1 MYGEY
6 EKALAGLKYGLESDI
21 VTAAAKAIIQFGEP
35 VLRAVGDD
43 LGGYALD
50 KITLTFSADFVAS
63 NVIAGSIL
71 GSAVSVTFA
80 TSHAAT
86 FAALVAALD
95 AVTDVTIVA
104 SDATARTITLSTAGK
119 ATALALTV
127 TAGDSQAALA
137 ISLPADRVLGGIAL
151 RVQKA
156 KVSEV
161 LGARYDVTEAVPV
174 MVEGG
179 IWVEASKAVA
189 SFAKAYLTTAG
200 KFTDSAVGSI
210 ATKYSFASSTTAAGL
225 VQLTVIK

>member
-43 LGGYALD
+43 LGGYSLD

-86 FAALVAALD
+86 FAALVAALWRRD
-95 AVTDVTIVA
+95 
-104 SDATARTITLSTAGK
+104 
-119 ATALALTV
+119 
-127 TAGDSQAALA
+127 QAATSDERLRQLYTQFPAA
-137 ISLPADRVLGGIAL
+137 IGRP
-151 RVQKA
+151 VQF
-156 KVSEV
+156 
-161 LGARYDVTEAVPV
+161 ARRDHRRARPRT
-174 MVEGG
+174 
-179 IWVEASKAVA
+179 
-189 SFAKAYLTTAG
+189 FRRL
-200 KFTDSAVGSI
+200 
-210 ATKYSFASSTTAAGL
+210 
-225 VQLTVIK
+225 